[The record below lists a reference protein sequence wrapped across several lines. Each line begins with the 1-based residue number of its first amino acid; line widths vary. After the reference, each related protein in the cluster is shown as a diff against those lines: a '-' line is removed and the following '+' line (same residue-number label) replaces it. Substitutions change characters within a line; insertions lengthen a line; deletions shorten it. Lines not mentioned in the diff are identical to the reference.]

1 VNEDGNQID
10 SQGSSL
16 ISQGL
21 GEFEGLLPI
30 QKNSDQEAIFFNE
43 LVTFI
48 SRHFIDDRIANPD
61 LKEIYLVRLNIL
73 LQHNTFIKLFEA
85 QEFA

>member
-1 VNEDGNQID
+1 MIKRESKLIVPSGMPIANIHIESKKVCDKDQI
-10 SQGSSL
+10 
-16 ISQGL
+16 
-21 GEFEGLLPI
+21 FY
-30 QKNSDQEAIFFNE
+30 NE
-43 LVTFI
+43 LVAVI

-73 LQHNTFIKLFEA
+73 LQHNTFIKLFES